1 MAKLEPWFFLPRWE
15 GKKDEIVVYQI
26 HVPKPI
32 VKIIVLWWK
41 ISGAEKEQ
49 KQAKRVEIWGGVE
62 KHEEAGREPGALQE
76 GADHAGRGED
86 GTDSAASG
94 KGR

>member
-1 MAKLEPWFFLPRWE
+1 MIRMAKLEPWFFLPRWE
-15 GKKDEIVVYQI
+15 GKEKDIVVYQI

-49 KQAKRVEIWGGVE
+49 KQQKPVDILDR
-62 KHEEAGREPGALQE
+62 
-76 GADHAGRGED
+76 RGDEW
-86 GTDSAASG
+86 
-94 KGR
+94 